1 MLLTIVPVADGPAT
15 GHTTTATARAD
26 FARARRRQ
34 RAAGVRRR
42 LTARQPATAR
52 PPDLGGVAA
61 LFWRPARLGPIPL
74 DAIVGTVDATP
85 DFDSDF
91 APATDRVA
99 ARWQSVARAYRAG
112 CALPPIAVIERR
124 DGYYVL
130 DGRHRV
136 SVARALGHPDIDAWT
151 TPAPL
156 APQPHPPPPPTTAKR
171 TMTHLIHRLLTTVA
185 RALSADHPDRER
197 VHFHAGD
204 GGRPYVCGDPRCS
217 SPRLDVAPG

>member
-1 MLLTIVPVADGPAT
+1 MLLTIAPAADAPVT

-26 FARARRRQ
+26 VARARRRQ

-42 LTARQPATAR
+42 LSAQPPTAAR
-52 PPDLGGVAA
+52 PRDLGGVAA
-61 LFWRPARLGPIPL
+61 PFWRPARLRPIRL
-74 DAIVGTVDATP
+74 DAIVGTADATT

-99 ARWQSVARAYRAG
+99 ARWQSVACAYRAG

-136 SVARALGHPDIDAWT
+136 SVARALGHGHIDAWT

-156 APQPHPPPPPTTAKR
+156 APRPHPPAPPTTAER

-185 RALSADHPDRER
+185 RALRADHVGRER
-197 VHFHAGD
+197 VHFHAGN
-204 GGRPYVCGDPRCS
+204 GGRAYVCGNPRCS
-217 SPRLDVAPG
+217 SPRLDVAPC